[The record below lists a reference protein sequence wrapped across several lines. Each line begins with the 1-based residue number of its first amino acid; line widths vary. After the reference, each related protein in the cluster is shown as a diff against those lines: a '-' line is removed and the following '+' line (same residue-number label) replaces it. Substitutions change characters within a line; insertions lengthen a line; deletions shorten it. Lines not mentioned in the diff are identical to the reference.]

1 MAQKKFRLKQKMK
14 KNLKLEFENIK
25 CDFKEM
31 KNEIIMEMEYF
42 NKEINTTI
50 QKITNLNIVKKDNA
64 LVINNCDENN
74 FKEKI
79 NTNDTTKSKYQI
91 QIDKRKT
98 DPKWK
103 EYLKNYSKIH
113 RQKIRDSKLL

>member
-1 MAQKKFRLKQKMK
+1 MYNNENKNSDQAVEEQKIQLVSQA
-14 KNLKLEFENIK
+14 LPQPS
-25 CDFKEM
+25 
-31 KNEIIMEMEYF
+31 
-42 NKEINTTI
+42 INTKI

-79 NTNDTTKSKYQI
+79 NTNDTTKSKYQT

-103 EYLKNYSKIH
+103 EYLKIYSKIR

>member
-1 MAQKKFRLKQKMK
+1 MK
-14 KNLKLEFENIK
+14 KKLQSEFENIK

-31 KNEIIMEMEYF
+31 KNEIIMEIEYF
-42 NKEINTTI
+42 NKEINNII
-50 QKITNLNIVKKDNA
+50 QRITNLNNVKKDND
-64 LVINNCDENN
+64 LVINICDENN

-79 NTNDTTKSKYQI
+79 NTIDTTKSKYQT

-103 EYLKNYSKIH
+103 EYQKEY
-113 RQKIRDSKLL
+113 RQKNREKINQYMEKYRQNKLL